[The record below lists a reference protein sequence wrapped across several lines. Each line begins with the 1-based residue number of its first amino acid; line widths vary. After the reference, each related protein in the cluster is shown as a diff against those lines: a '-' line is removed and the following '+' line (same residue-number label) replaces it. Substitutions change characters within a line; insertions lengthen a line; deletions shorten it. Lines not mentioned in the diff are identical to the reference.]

1 MSWFS
6 KVKNDIVHIPECVE
20 YFEKEVTEALLDL
33 NTEGIRLEVIHRQLP
48 SRMAYR
54 YNQLQELE
62 AILEHFNM
70 LLNIERSSN
79 YKRILETN
87 KRALV
92 SRDIEKY
99 VDCEHT
105 VRAYAEII
113 NDIAL
118 VRNKYLGLTKG
129 YECLNFQIGHISRLR
144 IAGMD
149 DATL

>member
-6 KVKNDIVHIPECVE
+6 KVKSDITTIPECVE
-20 YFEKEVTEALLDL
+20 YFEQQVKEGLLDL
-33 NTEGIRLEVIHRQLP
+33 DTSGVRLEVIHRQLP

-54 YNQLQELE
+54 YNQLQEIE
-62 AILEHFNM
+62 AILEHFNT
-70 LLNIERSSN
+70 LLGFERSSA

-87 KRALV
+87 KRALT

-99 VDCEHT
+99 TDCEPN
-105 VRAYAEII
+105 VRVYAEII
-113 NDIAL
+113 NDVAL
-118 VRNKYLGLTKG
+118 VRNKFLGLTKG

>member
-1 MSWFS
+1 MWFT
-6 KVKNDIVHIPECVE
+6 KVKNDILLVPDCIDYYERE
-20 YFEKEVTEALLDL
+20 LAEAMLDL

-62 AILEHFNM
+62 AILEHFSM
-70 LLNIERSSN
+70 LLNHERSSA

-87 KRALV
+87 KRAL
-92 SRDIEKY
+92 SQKDIEKY
-99 VDCEHT
+99 TDCESS
-105 VRAYAEII
+105 VQSYAEII
-113 NDIAL
+113 NEIAFT
-118 VRNKYLGLTKG
+118 RNKFLGLTKG